1 MKLNSIKFKLI
12 LFIFGLT
19 ILLFS
24 ANIAISTISF
34 NSYSDHN
41 NKTEVMNANE
51 TISEKIK
58 ELKNESLSIG
68 SQLALNPRIIKGIE
82 NKDSQEIFNDLK
94 DILKD
99 LDVEFVTITDEKG
112 NVIIRSYEPDK
123 KGDSILNQA
132 NVRNALAGKL
142 NSQVESGTQI
152 KLAARAGAPVKNEN
166 GDIIGVVSVGYRLD
180 SNNLVDYV
188 KSKFGCDATIFMGDV
203 RVATSIMKDGERVV
217 GTKLDEKIAK
227 VVLSNNAYS
236 GEANVLGS
244 KFDAYYSPITG
255 DNNEAVGVIFTGKSK
270 AESQLFIKKFVINN
284 IISSII
290 VLILVGIAIY
300 LYIDKKVS
308 KPLAS
313 AVTHFKHLSEGNFTE
328 KTLEKDLKRK
338 DEIGDMS
345 RGIEHMRQ
353 DLINLIKKIMNNS
366 QDMSAASEELFA
378 TVEEFSAMS
387 QNINSGIGNI
397 NFGIQETS
405 SAAEEINASVE
416 EVEASINVLTN
427 KAVEGSNN
435 ASAAKTRVEDMQNR
449 SLESIKEIEM
459 VFSEKEEKILQAIK
473 EGQVVKNIKVMA
485 DTIAEISEQ
494 TNLLALNAAIE
505 AARAGEHGKGFSVVA
520 EEVRRLAEQSSD
532 AVESIKSTILKV
544 QDAFRNLSN
553 NSDEVLTFMKERV
566 NPKFQD
572 MIEIGKENYKDA
584 QFVSKMSNE
593 IAEMTKEISITMEQV
608 TKAVE
613 SMADTAQKSSQ
624 ETDEIVNN
632 IDEVNRATDEIA
644 KTAQEQTRLAQDLN
658 EMIQKFQV

>member
-1 MKLNSIKFKLI
+1 
-12 LFIFGLT
+12 
-19 ILLFS
+19 
-24 ANIAISTISF
+24 
-34 NSYSDHN
+34 
-41 NKTEVMNANE
+41 
-51 TISEKIK
+51 
-58 ELKNESLSIG
+58 
-68 SQLALNPRIIKGIE
+68 
-82 NKDSQEIFNDLK
+82 
-94 DILKD
+94 
-99 LDVEFVTITDEKG
+99 
-112 NVIIRSYEPDK
+112 
-123 KGDSILNQA
+123 
-132 NVRNALAGKL
+132 
-142 NSQVESGTQI
+142 
-152 KLAARAGAPVKNEN
+152 
-166 GDIIGVVSVGYRLD
+166 
-180 SNNLVDYV
+180 
-188 KSKFGCDATIFMGDV
+188 
-203 RVATSIMKDGERVV
+203 
-217 GTKLDEKIAK
+217 
-227 VVLSNNAYS
+227 
-236 GEANVLGS
+236 
-244 KFDAYYSPITG
+244 
-255 DNNEAVGVIFTGKSK
+255 
-270 AESQLFIKKFVINN
+270 
-284 IISSII
+284 
-290 VLILVGIAIY
+290 
-300 LYIDKKVS
+300 
-308 KPLAS
+308 
-313 AVTHFKHLSEGNFTE
+313 
-328 KTLEKDLKRK
+328 
-338 DEIGDMS
+338 
-345 RGIEHMRQ
+345 
-353 DLINLIKKIMNNS
+353 MNNS

-435 ASAAKTRVEDMQNR
+435 ASSAKTRVEDMQNR

-459 VFSEKEEKILQAIK
+459 LFSEKEEKILQAIK
-473 EGQVVKNIKVMA
+473 EGQVVENIKVMA

-544 QDAFRNLSN
+544 QNAFRNLSN
-553 NSDEVLTFMKERV
+553 NSDEVLTFIKERV
-566 NPKFQD
+566 NPKFED

-584 QFVSKMSNE
+584 EFVSKMSNE